1 MAITS
6 TLPTGRFGIKE
17 VADVHFYNVNSS
29 VDSIE
34 DALAYYDTDASVL
47 PVISFDTLKVS
58 NIESTAE
65 NSEARGGKGNAA
77 LISWDYGREITVTLE
92 DALLSMETL
101 SLLFENNVSGI
112 DNTIVIDANKFPGT
126 YAVIGTTYARDE
138 ATGKDSVFKF
148 VIPKAK
154 IQSETTLTMEAD
166 GDPTVIGMTLKVLRT
181 KSGEM
186 MGLKKEA
193 AAIDS
198 GNYTLTFCY
207 ANKTVTKVVSGTT
220 AWSVAAEAVSDTST
234 KQWKNYPTTGNV
246 NRNATFVE
254 EDKPAS

>member
-1 MAITS
+1 MAIGTNGI
-6 TLPTGRFGIKE
+6 PTGRFGIKE
-17 VADVHFYNVNSS
+17 VADVKFFNIDSNVTN
-29 VDSIE
+29 VAE
-34 DALAYYDTDASVL
+34 ALATYMNGN
-47 PVISFDTLKVS
+47 PVIAFDTLKVS

-101 SLLFENNVSGI
+101 SLLFE
-112 DNTIVIDANKFPGT
+112 DNATAGNEVIIDANKFPGT

-138 ATGKDSVFKF
+138 STGKDSLFYF

-154 IQSETTLTMEAD
+154 IQSETTLTMEAE

-186 MGLKKEA
+186 MGLKKLE
-193 AAIDS
+193 DYVDEEK
-198 GNYTLTFCY
+198 YTLTFY
-207 ANKTVTKVVSGTT
+207 YKDGKVVTKSVDKETEWTT
-220 AWSVAAEAVSDTST
+220 AKEQGNWKDYPASGAVDKHAA
-234 KQWKNYPTTGNV
+234 
-246 NRNATFVE
+246 FVE
-254 EDKPAS
+254 A